1 MKNRKAILIKKE
13 IEKLQ
18 LRERKYLDRIQK
30 EIKNKITQLEQ
41 CCLHNETIT
50 TNEYKDGGF
59 DYVSESIIE
68 TKCAICKKVLNTEVK
83 KGTYA

>member
-18 LRERKYLDRIQK
+18 LRKRKYLDRIQK

-50 TNEYKDGGF
+50 VEPKSIKMF
-59 DYVSESIIE
+59 DYVSESIAE
-68 TKCAICKKVLNTEVK
+68 TKCAVCKKVLNTEVK